1 MNNYTEKVL
10 QSIDENPELL
20 NQLLDS
26 ETAPMTRGGQRVNP
40 LVNVLGNIDNSAMNT
55 VTQELSANPVVQLYM
70 ASSGSLD
77 AKDLLNYT
85 GGTRGTRASG
95 NQAVRAL
102 FDGRLD
108 LKEIVLIIILLK
120 LFKRKNANTY
130 NNSAIGLLGSLLGF
144 NSGYSGYNTGGN
156 LFTSLLGGNTYQQG
170 YGNGL
175 FGSGSSG
182 GLFGNG
188 YSNGLFGSS
197 YNSNSALGNF
207 LGLTGNSGIS
217 NSGLHNLINFVN
229 GSYNNNSQYQAL
241 YNILNNAAGNA
252 VNSSGTVSANG
263 LFSVLSQLMGY

>member
-1 MNNYTEKVL
+1 MNHYTEKVL
-10 QSIDENPELL
+10 KSIDENPELL
-20 NQLLDS
+20 NQLLNS
-26 ETAPMTRGGQRVNP
+26 ENAPMTRGGERVNP
-40 LVNVLGNIDNSAMNT
+40 LLNVIGNVDTNDMKT

-70 ASSGSLD
+70 ASQGSLD
-77 AKDLLNYT
+77 AKDLLQYT
-85 GGTRGTRASG
+85 GGTTGTRAAG

-108 LKEIVLIIILLK
+108 LKEIMLIIVLLK

-144 NSGYSGYNTGGN
+144 NSGYSGYSTGGN
-156 LFTSLLGGNTYQQG
+156 LFTSLLGGNSYQNS

-175 FGSGSSG
+175 FGSGSSN
-182 GLFGNG
+182 GLFGG
-188 YSNGLFGSS
+188 SYGSGLFGSS

-207 LGLTGNSGIS
+207 LGLTGSNSIN
-217 NSGLHNLINFVN
+217 NSGLHNLMNFVN

-241 YNILNNAAGNA
+241 YNILNSAAGTA
-252 VNSSGTVSANG
+252 VNSQGTVSANG

>member
-1 MNNYTEKVL
+1 MNHYTEKVL
-10 QSIDENPELL
+10 RSIDENPDLL
-20 NQLLDS
+20 NQLLNS

-40 LVNVLGNIDNSAMNT
+40 LLNVVGNIDQNDMQA

-77 AKDLLNYT
+77 AKDLLAYT
-85 GGTRGTRASG
+85 GGTAGTRAAG
-95 NQAVRAL
+95 NQTVRAL

-108 LKEIVLIIILLK
+108 LKEIILIIVLLK

-144 NSGYSGYNTGGN
+144 NTGYGYNSSSNN
-156 LFTSLLGGNTYQQG
+156 LFTSLLGGNTYQNTYSNGLFTNG

-175 FGSGSSG
+175 F
-182 GLFGNG
+182 N
-188 YSNGLFGSS
+188 SS

-207 LGLTGNSGIS
+207 LGLTGNSSI
-217 NSGLHNLINFVN
+217 NNNGLHNLMNFVN

-241 YNILNNAAGNA
+241 YNIFNNAAGNA
-252 VNSSGTVSANG
+252 VNSQGTVSADG
-263 LFSVLSQLMGY
+263 LVSVLSQLMGY